1 MSKYLRMDNRIR
13 LPKLVIKI
21 QVLMSTHIPPLPAL
35 RAFES
40 VARLGSLRLAAGEL
54 NVTHGAIS
62 HQIKFLQE
70 ALGVALVARQGR
82 GVALTSAGQRLAPQ
96 LSDALARLAQVVDAV
111 RPSAQDMPLRISV
124 LPSFAAKW
132 LLPRLSLFM
141 ARHPDI
147 ALTLDANLS
156 VVNLHTTG
164 IDLAFRYGPGQWPG
178 VHAERL
184 MGEEML
190 AVCSPTYRNGKLPT
204 RPRDLLRH
212 PLLRDESIHAWQDWF
227 SAAGVRDVAPAPAV
241 AFSDAGLLLQAVLA
255 GQGVGLV
262 RSVLAHDDIAAGR
275 LCVLPGPHLPAAYA
289 YYLVTDLRDT
299 LGEKGL
305 VFVDWVR
312 SQVGAMTR
320 S

>member
-1 MSKYLRMDNRIR
+1 MTTR
-13 LPKLVIKI
+13 
-21 QVLMSTHIPPLPAL
+21 IPPLPAL

-40 VARLGSLRLAAGEL
+40 VARLGSLRLAAEEL
-54 NVTHGAIS
+54 HVTHGAVS
-62 HQIKFLQE
+62 HQIKFLQQ
-70 ALGVALVARQGR
+70 ALGMELVVRQGR
-82 GVALTSAGQRLAPQ
+82 GVALTPAGQRLAPT
-96 LSDALARLAQVVDAV
+96 LGDALSRLAQVIEAAQPDAK
-111 RPSAQDMPLRISV
+111 DKPLRISV

-132 LLPRLSLFM
+132 LLPRLSAFM
-141 ARHPDI
+141 AAHPDI

-156 VVNLHTTG
+156 IVNLHNTG

-178 VHAERL
+178 VQAERL

-190 AVCSPTYRNGKLPT
+190 AVCSPSYRSGKLPR

-212 PLLRDESIHAWQDWF
+212 PLLRDESTRAWHDWF
-227 SAAGVRDVAPAPAV
+227 RVAGVIGAVPKPAM

-255 GQGVGLV
+255 GQGVALV

-275 LCVLPGPHLPAAYA
+275 LLVLPGPRLPAAYA

-299 LGEKGL
+299 LPARGQ

-312 SQVGAMTR
+312 AQVQAMV
-320 S
+320 SPG

>member
-1 MSKYLRMDNRIR
+1 
-13 LPKLVIKI
+13 
-21 QVLMSTHIPPLPAL
+21 MSTRIPPLPAL

-40 VARLGSLRLAAGEL
+40 VARQGSLRLAADEL
-54 NVTHGAIS
+54 NVTHGAVS
-62 HQIKFLQE
+62 HQIKFLQQ
-70 ALGVALVARQGR
+70 ALGVELVARQGR
-82 GVALTSAGQRLAPQ
+82 GVVLTPAGQRLAPA
-96 LSDALARLAQVVDAV
+96 LGDALSRLAQVIEAA
-111 RPSAQDMPLRISV
+111 RPDGQHKPLRISV

-132 LLPRLSLFM
+132 LLPRLPAFM
-141 ARHPDI
+141 AEHPDI

-156 VVNLHTTG
+156 VVNLHNTG

-178 VHAERL
+178 VQAERL

-212 PLLRDESIHAWQDWF
+212 PLLRDESTRAWHDWF
-227 SAAGVRDVAPAPAV
+227 RAAGVSGTVPKPAM

-255 GQGVGLV
+255 GQGVALV
-262 RSVLAHDDIAAGR
+262 RSVLAHDDIAAGC
-275 LCVLPGPHLPAAYA
+275 LLVLPGPRLPAAYA

-299 LGEKGL
+299 LSAKGQ

-312 SQVGAMTR
+312 AQVQAM
-320 S
+320 SPPG